1 MNLTQRILLAM
12 AAAILLGSLSQQ
24 ILLWSEL
31 PSWLAS
37 TLRDGLAGGLFYVGG
52 QIFVASLKVLVV
64 PLVFISL
71 VCGTCQLQ
79 GQSSLGRLSFKTIAL
94 YLMTTAIAI
103 SIAIL
108 VAELL
113 QPGVGINLETAVEF
127 TAPAAQPLSQVFINI
142 FPSNP
147 VKAMAE
153 GNMLQVIVFAILIG
167 LAISRSGAPGERL
180 AKQFND
186 WNEIMMTL
194 VSLLMKLAPY
204 GVFCL
209 LFTLFAKQGLGVIG
223 DLALYM
229 VTVLLVLFVH
239 GLGVYPLLLQSF
251 SRLNPLIFL
260 QKMRNTQLFAF
271 STASSSATIP
281 VTLKAVEQRLGV
293 SNRIASFTVPLGATI
308 NMDGTAIMQGVATVF
323 IAQAFGLE
331 LGLTDYLLVIT
342 TATLASVGTAGVPG
356 VGLVTLAMVLQQVG
370 LPVEGIALIIGVDR
384 ILDMVRT
391 AVNVTGDAAVSCIVA
406 NSENAINRETFNNRD
421 AGLEAQ
427 HSSLVE
433 EKS

>member
-12 AAAILLGSLSQQ
+12 AAAILLGSASQQ
-24 ILLWSEL
+24 LLLWSEL
-31 PSWLAS
+31 PFWLAT
-37 TLRDGLAGGLFYVGG
+37 TLSEGLVGGLFYVGG

-113 QPGVGINLETAVEF
+113 QPGMGIEMNTAADF
-127 TAPAAQPLSQVFINI
+127 TAPAAQPLSQVFINV

-167 LAISRSGAPGERL
+167 LAISRSGKPGERL
-180 AKQFND
+180 AKHFND

-194 VSLLMKLAPY
+194 VSLLMKFAPY

-229 VTVLLVLFVH
+229 VTVLLVLFIH

-251 SRLNPLIFL
+251 SRLSPITFL
-260 QKMRNTQLFAF
+260 RKMRNTQLFAF

-281 VTLKAVEQRLGV
+281 VTLKTVEQRLGV

-323 IAQAFGLE
+323 IAQAFGLD

-391 AVNVTGDAAVSCIVA
+391 AVNVTGDATVSCIVA
-406 NSENAINRETFNNRD
+406 HSENAIDKEIFNDHD
-421 AGLEAQ
+421 AGLTNPQSPHGEG
-427 HSSLVE
+427 
-433 EKS
+433 KS

>member
-24 ILLWSEL
+24 LLLWPEL

-37 TLRDGLAGGLFYVGG
+37 TLRDGLAGGIFYVGG

-113 QPGVGINLETAVEF
+113 QPGVGIDLETAVEF

-223 DLALYM
+223 
-229 VTVLLVLFVH
+229 
-239 GLGVYPLLLQSF
+239 
-251 SRLNPLIFL
+251 
-260 QKMRNTQLFAF
+260 
-271 STASSSATIP
+271 
-281 VTLKAVEQRLGV
+281 
-293 SNRIASFTVPLGATI
+293 
-308 NMDGTAIMQGVATVF
+308 
-323 IAQAFGLE
+323 
-331 LGLTDYLLVIT
+331 
-342 TATLASVGTAGVPG
+342 
-356 VGLVTLAMVLQQVG
+356 
-370 LPVEGIALIIGVDR
+370 
-384 ILDMVRT
+384 
-391 AVNVTGDAAVSCIVA
+391 
-406 NSENAINRETFNNRD
+406 
-421 AGLEAQ
+421 
-427 HSSLVE
+427 
-433 EKS
+433 

>member
-1 MNLTQRILLAM
+1 MNLTQRILLSM
-12 AAAILLGSLSQQ
+12 AAAILLGSASQQ
-24 ILLWSEL
+24 LLLWPEL
-31 PSWLAS
+31 PSWAAV
-37 TLRDGLAGGLFYVGG
+37 TLSEGLAGGLFYVGG
-52 QIFVASLKVLVV
+52 KIFVASLKVLVV

-79 GQSSLGRLSFKTIAL
+79 GQSSLGRLSFKAIGL

-108 VAELL
+108 FAELL
-113 QPGVGINLETAVEF
+113 QPGVGIEMTTAADF

-142 FPSNP
+142 FPNNP

-180 AKQFND
+180 AKHFND
-186 WNEIMMTL
+186 WNDIMMTL
-194 VSLLMKLAPY
+194 VTLLMKLAPY

-229 VTVLLVLFVH
+229 VTVLLVLFIH
-239 GLGVYPLLLQSF
+239 GLGIYPLLLQTF
-251 SRLNPLIFL
+251 SRLNPIMFL
-260 QKMRNTQLFAF
+260 RKMRNTQLFAF

-281 VTLKAVEQRLGV
+281 VTLRAVEQRLGV
-293 SNRIASFTVPLGATI
+293 DNRIASFTVPLGATI

-323 IAQAFGLE
+323 IAQAFGLD
-331 LGLTDYLLVIT
+331 LGLTDYLLVIA

-391 AVNVTGDAAVSCIVA
+391 AVNVTGDATVSCIVA
-406 NSENAINRETFNNRD
+406 SSEDAIDRTVFNNRD
-421 AGLEAQ
+421 AGLLEA
-427 HSSLVE
+427 SSQNRE

>member
-1 MNLTQRILLAM
+1 MNLTQRIILAM
-12 AAAILLGSLSQQ
+12 VAAILLGSASQQ
-24 ILLWSEL
+24 LLLWPEL
-31 PSWLAS
+31 PSWIAV
-37 TLRDGLAGGLFYVGG
+37 TLSEGLAGGLFYVGG

-79 GQSSLGRLSFKTIAL
+79 GQSSLGRLSFKAIGL

-108 VAELL
+108 FAELL
-113 QPGVGINLETAVEF
+113 QPGVDIEMATAADF

-180 AKQFND
+180 AKHFND

-194 VSLLMKLAPY
+194 VTLLMKLAPY

-229 VTVLLVLFVH
+229 ATVLVVLFIH
-239 GLGVYPLLLQSF
+239 GLCIYPLLLQTF
-251 SRLNPLIFL
+251 SRLNPIMFL
-260 QKMRNTQLFAF
+260 RKMRNTQLFAF

-281 VTLKAVEQRLGV
+281 VTLRAVEQRLGV

-323 IAQAFGLE
+323 IAQAFGLD
-331 LGLTDYLLVIT
+331 LGLTDYLLVIA

-391 AVNVTGDAAVSCIVA
+391 AVNVTGDATVSCIVA
-406 NSENAINRETFNNRD
+406 SSENAIDREIFNNRD
-421 AGLEAQ
+421 AGALDLTSP
-427 HSSLVE
+427 HRE

>member
-12 AAAILLGSLSQQ
+12 AAAILLGSASQQ
-24 ILLWSEL
+24 LLLWPEL
-31 PSWLAS
+31 PAWLAT
-37 TLRDGLAGGLFYVGG
+37 TLSEGLAGGLFYVGG

-79 GQSSLGRLSFKTIAL
+79 GQSSLGRLSFKTIGL

-113 QPGVGINLETAVEF
+113 QPGIGIEMDTAADF

-142 FPSNP
+142 FPNNP

-167 LAISRSGAPGERL
+167 LAISRSGEPGQRL
-180 AKQFND
+180 TKHFND

-229 VTVLLVLFVH
+229 VTVLLVLLIH

-251 SRLNPLIFL
+251 SRLSPVIFL
-260 QKMRNTQLFAF
+260 RKMRNTQLFAF

-281 VTLKAVEQRLGV
+281 VTLKTVEQRLGV

-323 IAQAFGLE
+323 IAQAFGLD

-406 NSENAINRETFNNRD
+406 NSENAINKQTFNNRD
-421 AGLEAQ
+421 AGLVDLQ
-427 HSSLVE
+427 SSHGE

>member
-1 MNLTQRILLAM
+1 MNLTQRIVLAM
-12 AAAILLGSLSQQ
+12 AAAILLGSATQQ
-24 ILLWSEL
+24 LLLWPEI
-31 PSWLAS
+31 PSWLAT
-37 TLRDGLAGGLFYVGG
+37 TLSEGLAGGLFYVGG
-52 QIFVASLKVLVV
+52 QIFVSSLKVLVV

-79 GQSSLGRLSFKTIAL
+79 GQSSLGRLSLKAIGL
-94 YLMTTAIAI
+94 YLLTTAIAI
-103 SIAIL
+103 SIAIF

-113 QPGVGINLETAVEF
+113 QPGIGIEMTTAADF
-127 TAPAAQPLSQVFINI
+127 TAPASQPLSQVFINI

-167 LAISRSGAPGERL
+167 LAIGRSGVKGERL
-180 AKQFND
+180 SQHFND

-194 VSLLMKLAPY
+194 VTLLMKLAPY

-209 LFTLFAKQGLGVIG
+209 LFSLFAKQGLGVIG

-229 VTVLLVLFVH
+229 VTVLLVLAIH
-239 GLGVYPLLLQSF
+239 ALGVYPVLLKTF
-251 SRLNPLIFL
+251 SGLDPIIFL
-260 QKMRNTQLFAF
+260 RKMRNTQLFAF

-281 VTLKAVEQRLGV
+281 VTLRAVEQRLGV
-293 SNRIASFTVPLGATI
+293 SNRVASFTIPLGATI

-323 IAQAFGLE
+323 IAQAFGLD
-331 LGLTDYLLVIT
+331 LGLMDYLLVIM

-391 AVNVTGDAAVSCIVA
+391 AVNVTGDASVSCIVA
-406 NSENAINRETFNNRD
+406 KSENAMDEIIFNDRD
-421 AGLEAQ
+421 AGLFDLQASKVDTQ
-427 HSSLVE
+427 S
-433 EKS
+433 

>member
-12 AAAILLGSLSQQ
+12 VAAILLGGATQQ
-24 ILLWSEL
+24 LLLVSDLPNWLELILK
-31 PSWLAS
+31 
-37 TLRDGLAGGLFYVGG
+37 DVLAGGLFYVGG

-79 GQSSLGRLSFKTIAL
+79 GQSSLGRLSLKTIAL
-94 YLMTTAIAI
+94 YLLTTAIAI
-103 SIAIL
+103 SLALLMAEIL
-108 VAELL
+108 E
-113 QPGVGINLETAVEF
+113 PGMDVNMETATEF

-142 FPSNP
+142 FPNNP

-167 LAISRSGAPGERL
+167 LAISRSGESGQRL

-194 VSLLMKLAPY
+194 VTLLMKLAPY

-229 VTVLLVLFVH
+229 VTVLLVLALH
-239 GLGVYPLLLQSF
+239 AMCVYPMLLQAF
-251 SRLNPLIFL
+251 SRLNPIIFL
-260 QKMRNTQLFAF
+260 RKMRNTQLFAF

-281 VTLKAVEQRLGV
+281 VTLRAVEQRLGV
-293 SNRIASFTVPLGATI
+293 DNRIASFTVPLGATI

-323 IAQAFGLE
+323 IAQAFGLD
-331 LGLTDYLLVIT
+331 LGLTDYLLVIA

-384 ILDMVRT
+384 VLDMVRT
-391 AVNVTGDAAVSCIVA
+391 AVNVTGDATVSCIVA
-406 NSENAINRETFNNRD
+406 NSEGAMDKTVFNNSE
-421 AGLEAQ
+421 AGLLAFQSASADEQ
-427 HSSLVE
+427 
-433 EKS
+433 K

>member
-12 AAAILLGSLSQQ
+12 AAAILLGSATQQ
-24 ILLWSEL
+24 LLLWPEI
-31 PSWLAS
+31 PAWLD
-37 TLRDGLAGGLFYVGG
+37 TVLNDGLAGGLFYVGG
-52 QIFVASLKVLVV
+52 KIFVASLKVLVV

-79 GQSSLGRLSFKTIAL
+79 GQSSLGRLSFKAIGL
-94 YLMTTAIAI
+94 YLLTTAIAI

-113 QPGVGINLETAVEF
+113 QPGMGIEMTTTADF
-127 TAPAAQPLSQVFINI
+127 IAPASQPISQVFINI
-142 FPSNP
+142 FPNNP

-167 LAISRSGAPGERL
+167 LAISRSGEHGERL
-180 AKQFND
+180 ARTFND

-194 VSLLMKLAPY
+194 VTLLMKLAPY

-209 LFTLFAKQGLGVIG
+209 LFSLFAKQGLGVIG

-229 VTVLLVLFVH
+229 FTVLLVLAIH
-239 GLGVYPLLLQSF
+239 ALGVYPLLLKGF
-251 SRLNPLIFL
+251 SGLNPMIFL
-260 QKMRNTQLFAF
+260 RKMRNTQLFAF

-281 VTLKAVEQRLGV
+281 VTLRAVEQRLGV

-323 IAQAFGLE
+323 IAQAFGLD
-331 LGLTDYLLVIT
+331 LGLTDYLLVIA

-384 ILDMVRT
+384 LLDMVRT
-391 AVNVTGDAAVSCIVA
+391 AVNVTGDATVSCIVA
-406 NSENAINRETFNNRD
+406 SSEDAMDKTIFNDRNAGIQDSHASKVET
-421 AGLEAQ
+421 Q
-427 HSSLVE
+427 V
-433 EKS
+433 

>member
-12 AAAILLGSLSQQ
+12 TLAIVLGSVTQQ
-24 ILLWSEL
+24 FLLWSEI
-31 PSWLAS
+31 PSWLAI
-37 TLRDGLAGGLFYVGG
+37 TLSDGLAGGIFYVGG

-64 PLVFISL
+64 PLVFVSL

-79 GQSSLGRLSFKTIAL
+79 GQSSLGWLSLKTIML
-94 YLMTTAIAI
+94 YLLTTAIAI
-103 SIAIL
+103 SIAIMA
-108 VAELL
+108 AELL
-113 QPGVGINLETAVEF
+113 EPGMGIAMTSSASFEAPTPQPF
-127 TAPAAQPLSQVFINI
+127 TQVLINI
-142 FPSNP
+142 FPANP
-147 VKAMAE
+147 VKAMAD

-167 LAISRSGAPGERL
+167 LAISRSGVHGERL
-180 AKQFND
+180 SQQFQD

-194 VSLLMKLAPY
+194 VTLLMKLAPY

-209 LFTLFAKQGLGVIG
+209 LFSLFAKQGIGVIG

-229 VTVLLVLFVH
+229 VTVLLVLAIH
-239 GLGVYPLLLQSF
+239 TLAVYPILLKTF
-251 SRLNPLIFL
+251 SGLPPVMFL
-260 QKMRNTQLFAF
+260 RKMRNTQIFAF

-281 VTLKAVEQRLGV
+281 VTLRAVEQRLGV
-293 SNRIASFTVPLGATI
+293 NNRIASFTVPLGATI

-331 LGLTDYLLVIT
+331 LGLTDYLLVVA

-384 ILDMVRT
+384 LLDMVRT
-391 AVNVTGDAAVSCIVA
+391 AVNVTGDATVSCIVA
-406 NSENAINRETFNNRD
+406 STEGAIDREIFNDLN
-421 AGLEAQ
+421 AGL
-427 HSSLVE
+427 SDLNMNSVE
-433 EKS
+433 SKS

>member
-12 AAAILLGSLSQQ
+12 TLAIVLGSMTQQ
-24 ILLWSEL
+24 FLLWSEI
-31 PSWLAS
+31 PSWLAI
-37 TLRDGLAGGLFYVGG
+37 TLRDGLAGGVFYVGG

-64 PLVFISL
+64 PLVFVSL

-79 GQSSLGRLSFKTIAL
+79 GQSSLGWLSLKTIML
-94 YLMTTAIAI
+94 YLLTTAIAI
-103 SIAIL
+103 SIAIMA
-108 VAELL
+108 AELL
-113 QPGVGINLETAVEF
+113 EPGMGISMTSSVAFE
-127 TAPAAQPLSQVFINI
+127 APTPQPLSQVLINI
-142 FPSNP
+142 FPDNP
-147 VKAMAE
+147 VKAMAD

-167 LAISRSGAPGERL
+167 LAISHSGVYGERL
-180 AKQFND
+180 SQQFQD

-194 VSLLMKLAPY
+194 VTILMKLAPY

-209 LFTLFAKQGLGVIG
+209 LFSLFAKQGIGVIG

-229 VTVLLVLFVH
+229 VTVLLVLAIH
-239 GLGVYPLLLQSF
+239 TLAVYPVLLKMF
-251 SRLNPLIFL
+251 SGLPPVMFL
-260 QKMRNTQLFAF
+260 RKMRNTQIFAF

-281 VTLKAVEQRLGV
+281 VTLRAVEQRLGV
-293 SNRIASFTVPLGATI
+293 NNRIASFTVPLGATI

-331 LGLTDYLLVIT
+331 LGLTDYLLVVA

-391 AVNVTGDAAVSCIVA
+391 AVNVTGDATVSCIVA
-406 NSENAINRETFNNRD
+406 STEGAIDREVFNDLN
-421 AGLEAQ
+421 AGL
-427 HSSLVE
+427 SDLNMNSVE
-433 EKS
+433 SKS

>member
-12 AAAILLGSLSQQ
+12 AAAILLGSATQQ
-24 ILLWSEL
+24 LLLWPDI
-31 PSWLAS
+31 PSWLAT
-37 TLRDGLAGGLFYVGG
+37 TLSDGLAEGIFYVGG
-52 QIFVASLKVLVV
+52 KIFVASLKVLVV

-79 GQSSLGRLSFKTIAL
+79 GQNSLGRLSLKAIGL
-94 YLMTTAIAI
+94 YLLTTAIAI
-103 SIAIL
+103 SIAIF

-113 QPGVGINLETAVEF
+113 QPGMGIEMSTAADF
-127 TAPAAQPLSQVFINI
+127 TAPASQPLSQVFINI
-142 FPSNP
+142 FPNNP

-167 LAISRSGAPGERL
+167 LAISRSGAQGERL
-180 AKQFND
+180 TQHFND

-194 VSLLMKLAPY
+194 VTLLMKLAPY

-209 LFTLFAKQGLGVIG
+209 LFSLFAKQGLGVIG

-229 VTVLLVLFVH
+229 VTVLLVLAIH
-239 GLGVYPLLLQSF
+239 ALGVYPLLLKAF
-251 SRLNPLIFL
+251 SGLNPIMFL
-260 QKMRNTQLFAF
+260 RKMRNTQLFAF

-281 VTLKAVEQRLGV
+281 VTLRAVEQRLGV

-331 LGLTDYLLVIT
+331 LGLTDYLLVIA

-391 AVNVTGDAAVSCIVA
+391 AVNVTGDATVSCIVA
-406 NSENAINRETFNNRD
+406 NSEDAMDKTIFNDRD
-421 AGLEAQ
+421 AGLIDSQTRA
-427 HSSLVE
+427 VE
-433 EKS
+433 NQS

>member
-12 AAAILLGSLSQQ
+12 ATAILLGSATQQ
-24 ILLWSEL
+24 LLLWPEI
-31 PSWLAS
+31 PSWLATALS
-37 TLRDGLAGGLFYVGG
+37 DGLAGGIFYVGG

-79 GQSSLGRLSFKTIAL
+79 GQSSLGRLSLKAIGL
-94 YLMTTAIAI
+94 YLLTTAIAI
-103 SIAIL
+103 SIAIF

-113 QPGVGINLETAVEF
+113 QPGMGIEMSTAADF
-127 TAPAAQPLSQVFINI
+127 TAPASQPLSQVFINI
-142 FPSNP
+142 FPNNP

-167 LAISRSGAPGERL
+167 LAISRSGAHGERL
-180 AKQFND
+180 TQQFND

-194 VSLLMKLAPY
+194 VTLLMKLAPY

-209 LFTLFAKQGLGVIG
+209 LFSLFAKQGLGVIG

-229 VTVLLVLFVH
+229 VTVLLVLGIH
-239 GLGVYPLLLQSF
+239 ALGVYPLLLKAF
-251 SRLNPLIFL
+251 SGLNPIIFL
-260 QKMRNTQLFAF
+260 RKMRNTQLFAF

-281 VTLKAVEQRLGV
+281 VTLRAVEQRLGV

-331 LGLTDYLLVIT
+331 LGLTDYLLVIA

-391 AVNVTGDAAVSCIVA
+391 AVNVTGDATVSCIVA
-406 NSENAINRETFNNRD
+406 NSEDAMDKTIFNDRD
-421 AGLEAQ
+421 AGLIDSQTSA
-427 HSSLVE
+427 VE
-433 EKS
+433 TQS

>member
-12 AAAILLGSLSQQ
+12 AAAILLGSATQQ
-24 ILLWSEL
+24 LLLWPDI
-31 PSWLAS
+31 PSWLAT
-37 TLRDGLAGGLFYVGG
+37 TLSDGLAGGLFYVGG
-52 QIFVASLKVLVV
+52 EVFVASLKVLVV

-79 GQSSLGRLSFKTIAL
+79 GQTSLGRLSLKAIGL
-94 YLMTTAIAI
+94 YLLTTAVAI

-113 QPGVGINLETAVEF
+113 QPGIGIEMKAAADF
-127 TAPAAQPLSQVFINI
+127 TAPESQSLSQVFINI
-142 FPSNP
+142 FPNNP

-153 GNMLQVIVFAILIG
+153 GKMLQVIVFAILIG
-167 LAISRSGAPGERL
+167 LAISRSGVHGERL
-180 AKQFND
+180 TRHFND

-194 VSLLMKLAPY
+194 VTLLMKLAPY

-209 LFTLFAKQGLGVIG
+209 LFSLFAKQGLGVIG

-229 VTVLLVLFVH
+229 VTVLLVLAIH
-239 GLGVYPLLLQSF
+239 ALGVYPLLLKVF
-251 SRLNPLIFL
+251 SGLDPIMFL
-260 QKMRNTQLFAF
+260 RKMRNTQLFAF

-281 VTLKAVEQRLGV
+281 ITLRTVEQRLGV

-323 IAQAFGLE
+323 IAQAFGLD
-331 LGLTDYLLVIT
+331 LGLTDYLLVIA

-391 AVNVTGDAAVSCIVA
+391 AVNVTGDATVSCIVA
-406 NSENAINRETFNNRD
+406 NSENAMDKTIFNDRNAGPLDLQASKVET
-421 AGLEAQ
+421 Q
-427 HSSLVE
+427 S
-433 EKS
+433 

>member
-12 AAAILLGSLSQQ
+12 AAAIFLGSVTQQ
-24 ILLWSEL
+24 LLLWPEL
-31 PSWLAS
+31 PADIS
-37 TLRDGLAGGLFYVGG
+37 TLLSEGLAGGLFYVGG
-52 QIFVASLKVLVV
+52 KIFVASLKVLVV

-79 GQSSLGRLSFKTIAL
+79 GQSSLGRLSLKAIGL
-94 YLMTTAIAI
+94 YLLTTAIAI
-103 SIAIL
+103 SIAIFF
-108 VAELL
+108 AELL
-113 QPGVGINLETAVEF
+113 QPGMGIEETTAVDF

-142 FPSNP
+142 FPDNP

-167 LAISRSGAPGERL
+167 LAISRSGEPGARL
-180 AKQFND
+180 AKHFND

-194 VSLLMKLAPY
+194 VTLLMKLAPY

-209 LFTLFAKQGLGVIG
+209 LFSLFAKQGLGVIG
-223 DLALYM
+223 DLALCM
-229 VTVLLVLFVH
+229 VTVLLVLMIH
-239 GLGVYPLLLQSF
+239 ALGIYPLLLKAF
-251 SRLNPLIFL
+251 SGLNPLMFL
-260 QKMRNTQLFAF
+260 RKMRNTQLFAF

-281 VTLKAVEQRLGV
+281 VTLRAVEQRLGV

-323 IAQAFGLE
+323 IAQAYGLE
-331 LGLTDYLLVIT
+331 LGITQYLLVIA

-391 AVNVTGDAAVSCIVA
+391 AVNVTGDATVSCIVA
-406 NSENAINRETFNNRD
+406 NSESAIDKDIFNNRE
-421 AGLEAQ
+421 AGLVDSRPRSAETQA
-427 HSSLVE
+427 
-433 EKS
+433 

>member
-12 AAAILLGSLSQQ
+12 AAAILLGSATQQ
-24 ILLWSEL
+24 LLLWPALPANLSIFLSE
-31 PSWLAS
+31 
-37 TLRDGLAGGLFYVGG
+37 GLAGGLFYVGG
-52 QIFVASLKVLVV
+52 KIFVASLKVLVV

-79 GQSSLGRLSFKTIAL
+79 GQSSLGRLSAKAIGL
-94 YLMTTAIAI
+94 YLLTTAIAI
-103 SIAIL
+103 SIAIFI
-108 VAELL
+108 AELL
-113 QPGVGINLETAVEF
+113 QPGMGIEMNTAAEF

-142 FPSNP
+142 FPNNP

-167 LAISRSGAPGERL
+167 LAISRSGEHGESL

-194 VSLLMKLAPY
+194 VTLLMKLAPY

-209 LFTLFAKQGLGVIG
+209 LFSLFAKQGLGVIG

-229 VTVLLVLFVH
+229 FTVLFVLLIH
-239 GLGVYPLLLQSF
+239 AAGVYPLLLKAF
-251 SRLNPLIFL
+251 SGLSPVMFL
-260 QKMRNTQLFAF
+260 RKMRNTQLFAF

-281 VTLKAVEQRLGV
+281 VTLRAVEQRLGV

-331 LGLTDYLLVIT
+331 LGLTDYLLVIA

-391 AVNVTGDAAVSCIVA
+391 AVNVTGDATVSCIVA
-406 NSENAINRETFNNRD
+406 NSENAIDKTTFNNRE
-421 AGLEAQ
+421 AGLVDPHARATET
-427 HSSLVE
+427 SS
-433 EKS
+433 

>member
-12 AAAILLGSLSQQ
+12 AAAILLGSATQQ
-24 ILLWSEL
+24 LLLWPEI
-31 PSWLAS
+31 PVWLD
-37 TLRDGLAGGLFYVGG
+37 TVLNDGLAGGLFYVGG
-52 QIFVASLKVLVV
+52 KIFVASLKVLVV

-79 GQSSLGRLSFKTIAL
+79 GQSSLGRLSFKAIGL
-94 YLMTTAIAI
+94 YLLTTAIAI

-113 QPGVGINLETAVEF
+113 QPGMGIEMTTTADF
-127 TAPAAQPLSQVFINI
+127 IAPASQPISQVFINI
-142 FPSNP
+142 FPNNP

-167 LAISRSGAPGERL
+167 LAISRSGEHGERL
-180 AKQFND
+180 ARTFND

-194 VSLLMKLAPY
+194 VTLLMKLAPY

-209 LFTLFAKQGLGVIG
+209 LFSLFAKQGLGVIG

-229 VTVLLVLFVH
+229 FTVLLVLAIH
-239 GLGVYPLLLQSF
+239 ALGVYPLLLKGF
-251 SRLNPLIFL
+251 SGLNPMIFL
-260 QKMRNTQLFAF
+260 RKMRNTQLFAF

-281 VTLKAVEQRLGV
+281 VTLRAVEQRLGV

-331 LGLTDYLLVIT
+331 LGLTDYLLVIA

-384 ILDMVRT
+384 LLDMVRT
-391 AVNVTGDAAVSCIVA
+391 AVNVTGDATVSCIVA
-406 NSENAINRETFNNRD
+406 SSEDAMDKTIFNDRNAGIQDSHASKVET
-421 AGLEAQ
+421 Q
-427 HSSLVE
+427 V
-433 EKS
+433 

>member
-1 MNLTQRILLAM
+1 
-12 AAAILLGSLSQQ
+12 LG
-24 ILLWSEL
+24 E
-31 PSWLAS
+31 
-37 TLRDGLAGGLFYVGG
+37 GLAGGLFYVGG
-52 QIFVASLKVLVV
+52 KIFVASLKVLVV

-79 GQSSLGRLSFKTIAL
+79 GQSSLGRLSFKAIAL

-108 VAELL
+108 FAELL
-113 QPGVGINLETAVEF
+113 QPGVGIEMTTAADF
-127 TAPAAQPLSQVFINI
+127 IAPASQPLSQVFINI
-142 FPSNP
+142 FPNNP

-167 LAISRSGAPGERL
+167 LAISRSGAAGERL
-180 AKQFND
+180 AKHFND

-194 VSLLMKLAPY
+194 VTLLMKLAPY

-239 GLGVYPLLLQSF
+239 GLGVYPLLLQVLAK
-251 SRLNPLIFL
+251 LNPIMFL
-260 QKMRNTQLFAF
+260 RKMRNTQLFAF

-281 VTLKAVEQRLGV
+281 VTLRAVEQRLGV

-323 IAQAFGLE
+323 IAQAFGLD
-331 LGLTDYLLVIT
+331 LGLTDYLLVIA

-391 AVNVTGDAAVSCIVA
+391 AVNVTGDATVSCIVA
-406 NSENAINRETFNNRD
+406 SSEGAIDREVFNNRD
-421 AGLEAQ
+421 AGLLEVPSQ
-427 HSSLVE
+427 HGE
-433 EKS
+433 DKS

>member
-406 NSENAINRETFNNRD
+406 NSENAINKETFNNRD